1 MTATN
6 VEGST
11 TQHLAFNEVSLLR
24 MTRQAAN
31 IRVHIDGIV
40 RVDPVCRLSARAV
53 GK

>member
-1 MTATN
+1 MTATDEN
-6 VEGST
+6 GTT

-40 RVDPVCRLSARAV
+40 RLDPVRKTAV
-53 GK
+53 R